1 MYLDDVFDESNVDL
15 PVQPDL
21 SFSYTGARRIMTINW
36 NTDPENGNLRPRG
49 AENILKNVPGPRSA
63 AKYVQMP
70 IESFRLFFTDE
81 MVNSIV
87 GYTNDVIQP
96 VLEKFSD
103 ALEASTKYTHFHLV
117 DHMDIRTF
125 LGILYLRAALRLNLM
140 GTSTIWHHENSKRN
154 CRTVASSSSVAS
166 SLSMTKHPEQN
177 TGRLISLL
185 V

>member
-1 MYLDDVFDESNVDL
+1 MKAMLIY
-15 PVQPDL
+15 QRKPDL

-49 AENILKNVPGPRSA
+49 TENILKNVLGPRSA

-177 TGRLISLL
+177 AGRLITLL
-185 V
+185 VWENCLS